1 MPQKKP
7 ALKNGVP
14 LEKYLLKR
22 NFEKTPEPSGGKS
35 GKNGRSFVIQEHHAR
50 SLHYDF
56 RLEMDGVLVSWAVP
70 KGIPEE
76 AGPKRLAVHVEDHPL
91 DYGSFEGEIPA
102 GNYGAG
108 TVAIWDAGEWEP
120 LDKDWRKSFDKGK
133 MKFQLRGKRLH
144 GVYLL
149 ARMGEEPN
157 WLLRKISDESV
168 VDSLAKPEPEAI
180 GFISPQLARPVSSV
194 PLGKEWIHELKFDGY
209 RLIAVH
215 QNGKVKLYTRKGLD
229 WTYRFEIIA
238 HKLGKLSKKN
248 FVMDGEA
255 VVFDKNGRSRFGNLQ
270 QALQEGKGK
279 QISFVAFDLLHF
291 DGLNLRELPLS
302 QRLEMLGKLVTRETG
317 TIRRSTVWPAHHGKS
332 LFQQACKNG
341 LEGIISKNA
350 QGIYLSGERR
360 DWVKSKCRARQ
371 EFVICGYTTPKGVLP
386 AFGALVLASWENN
399 KWIPRG
405 KVGTGFTEANRKKL
419 LKQFRSYVVKKPTLL
434 SGDKDVTWMRPELIA
449 EIEFTEITRDGS
461 IRQGVFLGIREDKAA
476 TEVHLDAFQAV
487 STTHK
492 EVAVLGIT
500 ISHPERI
507 VFPDTQITKAEVA
520 RYYERV
526 GELMLPYVADRPLA
540 IIRAPEGIGGQMFF
554 QKSFPKYVPKE
565 VIQSEL
571 ADGTVVFHIHSVKGL
586 VSLAQFGAIEFHPWG
601 STMGQPW
608 KPDFLTWDLDP
619 DADVPW
625 EEVRGAAFLI
635 RDFLEERGLTV
646 MLKTSGGK
654 GLHLVLRIKRFHK
667 WEVMREFTKAV
678 AARIAELNP
687 KRFTITASKTKR
699 KGRIFIDWMRN
710 GEGTTCVAPW
720 SLRARMKAPVSMPIE
735 WSDLRT
741 AQPAGF
747 TIHEPPIIPSAW
759 EKPKMQMIKVKLL
772 NELGI
777 GNIRSLKS

>member
-1 MPQKKP
+1 MPRKKP
-7 ALKNGVP
+7 APKKGVP

-22 NFEKTPEPSGGKS
+22 NFAKTPEPSGGKPA
-35 GKNGRSFVIQEHHAR
+35 KNGRSFVIQEHHAR

-56 RLEMDGVLVSWAVP
+56 RLEMNGVLVSWAVP

-91 DYGSFEGEIPA
+91 DYGSFEGEIPT

-120 LDKDWRKSFDKGK
+120 LDKDWKASFNKGK

-144 GVYLL
+144 GIYLL

-157 WLLRKISDESV
+157 WLLRKMSDESV
-168 VDSLAKPEPEAI
+168 VGSLARPEPETI

-194 PLGKEWIHELKFDGY
+194 PTGNEWIHELKFDGY

-215 QNGKVKLYTRKGLD
+215 QRGDVKLYTRKGLD
-229 WTYRFEIIA
+229 WTYRFEFIA
-238 HKLGKLSKKN
+238 RKLGELSKKN
-248 FVMDGEA
+248 FVLDGEA
-255 VVFDKNGRSRFGNLQ
+255 VVFDKKGRSRFGDLQ

-291 DGLNLRELPLS
+291 DGLNVRELPLS
-302 QRLEMLGKLVTRETG
+302 QRLEMLEKLVTNETG
-317 TIRRSTVWPAHHGKS
+317 TIRRSTVWSGNDGKS

-350 QGIYLSGERR
+350 QGIYLAGERR
-360 DWVKSKCRARQ
+360 NWVKSKCRARQ
-371 EFVICGYTTPKGVLP
+371 EFVICGYTAPKGALP

-405 KVGTGFTEANRKKL
+405 KVGTGFTEDTRKEL
-419 LKQFRSYVVKKPTLL
+419 LKKFQSYVVKKPTLL
-434 SGDKDVTWMRPELIA
+434 TGDKDVTWMRPELIA

-461 IRQGVFLGIREDKAA
+461 IRQGAFLGLREDKQAR
-476 TEVHLDAFQAV
+476 EVHLDAFQSA
-487 STTHK
+487 STTHEK
-492 EVAVLGIT
+492 VAVLGVT

-507 VFPDTQITKAEVA
+507 VFPDTEITKSEVA
-520 RYYERV
+520 RYYARV
-526 GELMLPYVADRPLA
+526 GELMMPYVANRPLA

-554 QKSFPKYVPKE
+554 QKSFPKYIPKD
-565 VIQSEL
+565 VFQSEL
-571 ADGTVVFHIHSVKGL
+571 ADETVVFHIKSIRGL

-601 STMGQPW
+601 STMDQPG

-619 DADVPW
+619 DATVAW
-625 EEVRGAAFLI
+625 EEVMGAAFLI
-635 RDFLEERGLTV
+635 RDFLQERGLTV

-654 GLHLVLRIKRFHK
+654 GLHLVLRIKRSYE
-667 WEVMREFTKAV
+667 WAVMREFTKAV

-687 KRFTITASKTKR
+687 ARFTIAASKAKR

-720 SLRARMKAPVSMPIE
+720 SLRARTQAPVSMPIE
-735 WSDLRT
+735 WADLKT
-741 AQPAGF
+741 AQPGGF
-747 TIHEPPIIPSAW
+747 TIHEPPLIPKVW
-759 EKPKMQMIKVKLL
+759 KKPRAQVIGVKFLK
-772 NELGI
+772 ELGF
-777 GNIRSLKS
+777 

>member
-149 ARMGEEPN
+149 ARMGGEPN

-248 FVMDGEA
+248 FVLDGEA
-255 VVFDKNGRSRFGNLQ
+255 VVFDKNGRSCFGNLQ
-270 QALQEGKGK
+270 QALQERKGK

-302 QRLEMLGKLVTRETG
+302 QRVEMLGKLVTKETG
-317 TIRRSTVWPAHHGKS
+317 TIRRATVWPAHHGKS

-350 QGIYLSGERR
+350 QGIYLSGQRR

-371 EFVICGYTTPKGVLP
+371 EFVICGYTAPKGVLP

-405 KVGTGFTEANRKKL
+405 KVGTGFTEVTRKKL

-434 SGDKDVTWMRPELIA
+434 TGDKDVTWMRPELIA

-461 IRQGVFLGIREDKAA
+461 IRQGVFLGIREDKVAK
-476 TEVHLDAFQAV
+476 EVHLDSFQAV
-487 STTHK
+487 STSHK
-492 EVAVLGIT
+492 EVALLGIP

-507 VFPDTQITKAEVA
+507 VFPGTQITKAEVA
-520 RYYERV
+520 RYYEQV

-554 QKSFPKYVPKE
+554 QKSFPQYVPKE

-571 ADGTVVFHIHSVKGL
+571 PDGTVVFHINSVKGL

-601 STMGQPW
+601 STMGQPG

-619 DADVPW
+619 DAAVPW

-635 RDFLEERGLTV
+635 RDFLKERGLTV

-654 GLHLVLRIKRFHK
+654 GLHLVLRIKRSHK
-667 WEVMREFTKAV
+667 WEVMRDFTKAV

-687 KRFTITASKTKR
+687 ERFTITASKTKR

-710 GEGTTCVAPW
+710 GEGTTCIAPW
-720 SLRARMKAPVSMPIE
+720 SLRARMKAPVSMPVE
-735 WSDLRT
+735 WSHLRT

-747 TIHEPPIIPSAW
+747 TIHEPPVIPMAW
-759 EKPKMQMIKVKLL
+759 EKPKMQLITVKLL
-772 NELGI
+772 TELGI
-777 GNIRSLKS
+777 GNIRSRKS